1 MLIHERR
8 LEKVLGGHELEGDI
22 EAQEIESCLNIALVE
37 TRRTQVESLD
47 HDFGPS
53 KTMSRRGP

>member
-1 MLIHERR
+1 MYKDPLENMLGSHD
-8 LEKVLGGHELEGDI
+8 LEGYT